1 VLHPSRI
8 GPKAKQMKLRC
19 LSIFTAI
26 IAFSMVALAQDA
38 PLFDVYQA
46 RYLSNLNN
54 GDSSVNLTN
63 TGANVPVLAGAAV
76 VNAAAITSSN
86 ICANVYVFSPD
97 EQLISCCSCPVT
109 PNALVSLSARNDLIS
124 NTLTPAVPTSIVVK
138 LLGSAAP
145 ICNAATVGSVSNPLT
160 TGLAAWATTLHVL
173 PVTPG
178 SPAITFGRTETP
190 FVSSTLS
197 GGELRRLTNLCLGI
211 QAIGSGFGICRSCR
225 FGGFGSVQQ

>member
-1 VLHPSRI
+1 
-8 GPKAKQMKLRC
+8 MKLRC

-26 IAFSMVALAQDA
+26 IASSVVSFAQSDA

-54 GDSSVNLTN
+54 GDSYVNLTN
-63 TGANVPVLAGAAV
+63 TGANVPVVVGDAV
-76 VNAAAITSSN
+76 NNAAAITSSN
-86 ICANVYVFSPD
+86 ICANMYVFSPD
-97 EQLISCCSCPVT
+97 EQLVSCCSCTVT

-138 LLGSAAP
+138 LLSSAAP
-145 ICNAATVGSVSNPLT
+145 ICNAATVGSAGNPLT
-160 TGLAAWATTLHVL
+160 TGLTGWATTIHIL

-190 FVSSTLS
+190 FTPSTLS
-197 GGELRRLTNLCLGI
+197 PGELRRLTNLCLGI

-225 FGGFGSVQQ
+225 LGGLEGVQP